1 MAASGSVLALA
12 ARLRGLD
19 DEALAKLVSARGI
32 REHGI
37 RDFFD
42 LAEALLDRVSVQSA
56 LERLDRGTLALLAN
70 SGAAPTAAELATTLG
85 VDAAEV
91 SRRSSIALEAGLLAE
106 ESGRYAPWDAV
117 TEQLQAWPSFGLPT
131 GGDLVGARPPTALE
145 AVSESDARFVDR
157 GAGDRAFGTLSAVTE
172 LLYALRDEPA
182 RRLSRGGVALP
193 DARRLSAAAGVD
205 VDEVELLLDIA
216 ARAGLADAGAEWV
229 PSAAAQAWL
238 SAPRLERW
246 SVLARG
252 WVERLPDELHELLR
266 QRAHTVWGQGLLD
279 YLAWLYPAGGTWIRE
294 RTDQAAREAEHLGI
308 TGSSTP
314 STPGSALLVSGPEAA
329 TAAMAALFP
338 AEVDKVYLQPDL
350 SIIAPGP
357 LLAPIDERLRG
368 LAETETNGLASSYRV
383 TASSVTRALT
393 AGESVPSLR
402 EFLAGISLTG
412 IPQPLEYLLTDTAAR
427 FGSLR
432 VGSVDPGAPVVEPVE
447 THPPVVE
454 PVETHPPVVEPVET
468 RTASYVSS
476 TDAALL
482 ARLTVDP
489 NLAPLALRPAGDN
502 LLHSRFDAAVVY
514 WSLADARYPVVAE
527 DANHEVIVLRRERR
541 AGGGGLASDDTA
553 TILVQRVREVAAGE
567 PEQSG
572 TAWLARQ
579 LELAIRNKLTVTVT
593 VMLPDGSTAEYLL
606 EPAALAG
613 GRLRARDRRA
623 DIERT
628 LPLASIIAVGDSAP
642 PPVE

>member
-1 MAASGSVLALA
+1 VAATSGSVLALA

-19 DEALAKLVSARGI
+19 DEALTRLVTARGI

-70 SGAAPTAAELATTLG
+70 SGDAPTASELATKLG

-91 SRRSSIALEAGLLAE
+91 SRRAAIALEAGLLAE

-117 TEQLQAWPSFGLPT
+117 TEQLQAWPSFGLPAAP
-131 GGDLVGARPPTALE
+131 DLVGARPPAALE
-145 AVSESDARFVDR
+145 AVSEADARFVDR

-172 LLYALRDEPA
+172 LLYALREEPA

-193 DARRLSAAAGVD
+193 DARRLAAVTGTD
-205 VDEVELLLDIA
+205 VDEVEMLLDIA
-216 ARAGLADAGAEWV
+216 ARAGLADAGSEWM
-229 PSAAAQAWL
+229 PSAAAADWL

-246 SVLARG
+246 STLARG

-266 QRAHTVWGQGLLD
+266 QRAHAVWGQGLID

-294 RTDQAAREAEHLGI
+294 RTTQAAREAEQLGI

-314 STPGSALLVSGPEAA
+314 STPGTALLLDGPEAA

-338 AEVDKVYLQPDL
+338 TEVDKVYLQPDL

-368 LAETETNGLASSYRV
+368 MAEAETRGLASSYRV

-393 AGESVPSLR
+393 AGESVPSMR
-402 EFLAGISLTG
+402 DFLSGISLTG
-412 IPQPLEYLLTDTAAR
+412 IPQPLDYLLTDTAAR
-427 FGSLR
+427 FGTLR
-432 VGSVDPGAPVVEPVE
+432 VGSLDPGAPDPESVVEPVE
-447 THPPVVE
+447 T
-454 PVETHPPVVEPVET
+454 TT
-468 RTASYVSS
+468 RAAAYVRSND
-476 TDAALL
+476 TALL
-482 ARLTVDP
+482 SRLVVDP
-489 NLAPLALRPAGDN
+489 NLAPLALRRAGE
-502 LLHSRFDAAVVY
+502 HRIVTRFDATVLF
-514 WSLADARYPVVAE
+514 WTLADARYPVVAE
-527 DANHEVIVLRRERR
+527 SSDGEVIVLRRERR
-541 AGGGGLASDDTA
+541 AGAGGGAGDDTA
-553 TILVQRVREVAAGE
+553 AILVQRVRSVAAGE
-567 PEQSG
+567 PEETG
-572 TAWLARQ
+572 AAWLARQ

-593 VMLPDGSTAEYLL
+593 VSLPDGSTAEYLL

-628 LPLASIIAVGDSAP
+628 LPLSSITAVAADG
-642 PPVE
+642 